1 MREREIGRQR
11 EKKKCIKGEIENCRV
26 WRQTNVED
34 RDRNIV
40 NEKKGMA

>member
-1 MREREIGRQR
+1 MKRL
-11 EKKKCIKGEIENCRV
+11 EIEKWRD

-34 RDRNIV
+34 RDRNVV